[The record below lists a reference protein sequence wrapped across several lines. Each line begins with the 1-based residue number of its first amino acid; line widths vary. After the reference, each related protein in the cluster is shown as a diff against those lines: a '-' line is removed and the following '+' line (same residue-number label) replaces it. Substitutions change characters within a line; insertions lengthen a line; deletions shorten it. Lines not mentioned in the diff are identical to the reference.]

1 MSKGTPGNEFSH
13 LVQVDRIGP
22 EGTDLHLVANPAERE
37 ALARRFRIP
46 AVLSLSADLRV
57 FPDPVLA
64 GHYRLTGQ
72 LAAEVEQTCVVSLAP
87 VRQQVAESVQRL
99 FAPPEVVEKAAA
111 VQTDD
116 DEEAEWLD
124 PDADDPPDPLVNGGI
139 DAGAVVAEVLALAL
153 DPYPRKPGAG
163 LPEGYRPDDDGGAKV
178 SPFAVLAKL
187 KTGKND

>member
-13 LVQVDRIGP
+13 LVQVDRIGS

-46 AVLSLSADLRV
+46 AVLSLAAKLRV

-64 GHYRLTGQ
+64 GHYRLTGE
-72 LAAEVEQTCVVSLAP
+72 LDAEVEQTCVVSLEP
-87 VRQQVAESVQRL
+87 VRQRVAESFQRL
-99 FAPPEVVEKAAA
+99 FAPPEVAAKAAA
-111 VQTDD
+111 AQAEA

-124 PDADDPPDPLVNGGI
+124 PEADDPPDPLVNGGI
-139 DAGAVVAEVLALAL
+139 DTGAVVAEALALAL

-163 LPEGYRPDDDGGAKV
+163 LPEGYRSEEDGSGKI

-187 KTGKND
+187 KAGKKD